1 MVARVGSPSDV
12 VVLGDLGSTY
22 TKLVAVDGCG
32 DLLGQSLAPTSRH
45 ELDSGFAAALEQLA
59 DDVPGVS
66 ARRVILSS
74 SAAGGLRLAIVGLEP
89 SLTVRFGR
97 MAAAT
102 AGGRIVGAFGLS
114 EFETVDGGAWDD
126 LAPDVVVLTGG
137 TDGGEAGALPRAA
150 AALRALGGR
159 CPVVVAGNQDAYAT
173 TQRVLDGTR
182 PVRYVANVMP
192 RIGVLTLD
200 EVRAAIRDAFIEH
213 VMGHGRFASASSL
226 VGNVAMPTPDA
237 VLSAAEQLAS
247 LGHSE
252 PMFGNPV
259 VVDVGGA
266 TTDIHSVLP
275 RARTLASGAGFGAG
289 PRRTVEADLG
299 MRESAEGVGAAA
311 VDEGWIRDLDE
322 PVAAALSRR
331 TVDRGFVPGT
341 PTERAIDSWLAG
353 TATGLGLSRHAG
365 VLQVQAGVGG
375 IRVVPTGRDLRRASV
390 VVATGGVF
398 RHVDDAESVVSEAL
412 EGATEKGALVPTPS
426 TPVLV
431 DRSYVLWAAGL
442 LGTSRPDA
450 ARLLLKQQ
458 LVAPSRGV
466 A

>member
-1 MVARVGSPSDV
+1 MVPKAGSPSDV

-22 TKLVAVDGCG
+22 TKLVAVNGCG
-32 DLLGQSLAPTSRH
+32 DLLGQTLAPTSRF
-45 ELDSGFAAALEQLA
+45 ELDRAFSDALAELSA
-59 DDVPGVS
+59 RVSGVS
-66 ARRVILSS
+66 AHRAVLSS

-102 AGGRIVGAFGLS
+102 AGGRIVGAIGLH
-114 EFETVDGGAWDD
+114 EFESIGVDTWGE
-126 LAPDVVVLTGG
+126 LAADVVVLTGG
-137 TDGGEAGALPRAA
+137 TDGGDTHALPRAA
-150 AALRALGGR
+150 TTLKRLGGR
-159 CPVVVAGNQDAYAT
+159 CPVVVAGNQDAYAA
-173 TQRVLDGTR
+173 TQHVLDGTR

-192 RIGVLTLD
+192 RIGVLALD
-200 EVRAAIRDAFIEH
+200 DVRNAIRDVFIEH

-226 VGNVAMPTPDA
+226 VGRVAMPTPDA
-237 VLSAAEQLAS
+237 VLSAAEQLAA
-247 LGHSE
+247 LGTSE
-252 PMFGNPV
+252 PLFSNPV

-275 RARTLASGAGFGAG
+275 RARALPSGAGFGAG

-299 MRESAEGVGAAA
+299 MRESAEAVG
-311 VDEGWIRDLDE
+311 
-322 PVAAALSRR
+322 VAATDAGWVREIDPMTQRALGLR
-331 TVDRGFVPGT
+331 TVERGFVP
-341 PTERAIDSWLAG
+341 DSPEQRDVDRWLAE
-353 TATGLGLSRHAG
+353 TTSGLALSRHAG
-365 VLQVQAGVGG
+365 VLQVEAKVGG

-390 VVATGGVF
+390 IVATGGVF
-398 RHVDDAESVVSEAL
+398 RHVDDAESVLADAL
-412 EGATEKGALVPTPS
+412 EKATEKGALVPPPS

-442 LGTSRPDA
+442 LGASRPDA